1 MASHHAQIVTAPE
14 IRQLRGWTVRQC
26 AALAKQHDGQTFVK
40 TGLAG
45 RPFRG
50 YKLSVVKAFERGFA
64 PA

>member
-1 MASHHAQIVTAPE
+1 MASHHARIVTAPE
-14 IRQLRGWTVRQC
+14 IRRERGWSMRKL
-26 AALAKQHDGQTFVK
+26 AALAKQHDGQTWVRS
-40 TGLAG
+40 GLAG

>member
-1 MASHHAQIVTAPE
+1 MASHHVTIVTAAD
-14 IRQLRGWTVRQC
+14 IRRDRGWSVRKL

-40 TGLAG
+40 TGKAG